1 MDRLR
6 ISKLTPGT
14 KLEQALFSSTGQKL
28 LNAGVVMSA
37 RHIQALSRC
46 GESEVFA
53 AESLDELVEAG
64 VVADFDSSQL
74 QVGKKSHKGVMS
86 KTGQV
91 VLEPGQEIEEHHMD
105 ALAAGGKAYASR
117 EEDESSHG
125 LSGSERR
132 ERILL
137 ADTLV
142 EDLLSQVE
150 FLELRVKP
158 SSDQSWINPREDGSW
173 PQQEELIQIRAEAV
187 DELRICYAHIEAGMP
202 VAVADLEKIVD
213 GLLDRL
219 SQYPT
224 RFAQLA
230 LLCPR
235 RQDYLPD
242 HAYTVTVLAMAIGQ
256 QLKWSRKDIRMV
268 GLAGLLFDL
277 GMLLVPERIR
287 TGACELTDI
296 DRSRVQRHSIFSLSM
311 LQVIDTVDPMILL
324 TALQHHERENGSG
337 YPRAARRESVC
348 DYARVIAVADCYAA
362 TTEPRHY
369 RRPKLPYVAME
380 ETLRST
386 TAMIFWK
393 PAVKALLQAAGL
405 FPVGSY
411 VKMSDGSNA
420 HVLASNP
427 GRLDRP
433 IVQILDIDGTS
444 KGGPTDLSK
453 VKPETLSVARPIASA
468 TG

>member
-1 MDRLR
+1 V
-6 ISKLTPGT
+6 
-14 KLEQALFSSTGQKL
+14 QALQ
-28 LNAGVVMSA
+28 
-37 RHIQALSRC
+37 RC
-46 GESEVFA
+46 GENEVFA
-53 AESLDELVEAG
+53 AKDLDELVEAG
-64 VVADFDSSQL
+64 VVQSFDRSQL
-74 QVGKKSHKGVMS
+74 QVGKRSDRGVMT
-86 KTGQV
+86 KAGRI
-91 VLEPGQEIEEHHMD
+91 VLEPGQEVEAHHLD
-105 ALAAGGKAYASR
+105 ALAAGGEAYSTDGAMAS
-117 EEDESSHG
+117 H
-125 LSGSERR
+125 ERR

-142 EDLLSQVE
+142 EELMQE
-150 FLELRVKP
+150 IKFLELRVEP
-158 SSDQSWINPREDGSW
+158 SSDQSWIKPQPSETW
-173 PQQEELIQIRAEAV
+173 PGLEKLTELRASDV
-187 DELRICYAHIEAGMP
+187 DRLRICYAHIEAGMN
-202 VAVADLEKIVD
+202 VSVNEFKEIVS

-219 SQYPT
+219 AGYST
-224 RFAQLA
+224 RFTQLA

-256 QLKWSRKDIRMV
+256 QLKWSRHDIAQL
-268 GLAGLLFDL
+268 GLAGLVFDL

-296 DRSRVQRHSIFSLSM
+296 DRSRVQRHSIFSLAM
-311 LQVIDTVDPMILL
+311 LQEIQTVEPVIQL

-337 YPRAARRESVC
+337 YPRGIRRDATC
-348 DYARVIAVADCYAA
+348 DYARVLAVADSFAA

-386 TAMIFWK
+386 SAMTLWK

-411 VKMSDGSNA
+411 VKLSDGSNA

-427 GRLDRP
+427 TRLDRP
-433 IVQILDIDGTS
+433 LVQLVDIDGGP
-444 KGGPTDLSK
+444 KGEPVDLAQI
-453 VKPETLSVARPIASA
+453 PNDTLSVTRPIASA